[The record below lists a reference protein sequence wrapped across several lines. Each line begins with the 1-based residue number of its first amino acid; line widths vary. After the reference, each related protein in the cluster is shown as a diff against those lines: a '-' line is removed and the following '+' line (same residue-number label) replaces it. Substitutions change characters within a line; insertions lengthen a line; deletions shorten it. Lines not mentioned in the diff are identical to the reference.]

1 MLNENAYVFAL
12 ILNFFVGILNAHSCS
27 KHESSFGLVTWA
39 KGEECP
45 ACFAFSMLAQSKK
58 QQDSLRQALG
68 LWESNKE
75 KAEKDKK
82 KSG

>member
-1 MLNENAYVFAL
+1 LNENAYEFAL
-12 ILNFFVGILNAHSCS
+12 ILNFLLEILNAHSCS

-45 ACFAFSMLAQSKK
+45 ACYAFSMLAQSKK

-75 KAEKDKK
+75 KEEAK